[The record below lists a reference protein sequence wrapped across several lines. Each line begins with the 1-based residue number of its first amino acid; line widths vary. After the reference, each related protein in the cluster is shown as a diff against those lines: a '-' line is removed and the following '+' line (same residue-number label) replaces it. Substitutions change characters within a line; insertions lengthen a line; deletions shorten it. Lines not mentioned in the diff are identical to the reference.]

1 MGSGEIMRRRGFTLI
16 EVMIALAMFSSASVV
31 IFSVF
36 ISNHNRIEAQG
47 RETFLQE
54 SIDSGIA
61 RLTDRMKGTTEV
73 LEVGNGVDF
82 LIKFKYYYRD
92 NDSEIE
98 GKLYLEE
105 EDGQKV
111 LKLHNKKGGVEET
124 RFLMKYI
131 DDFEVELLDENG
143 NITTVVGEARSLF
156 IKYNVSTKYR
166 RIRMTKN
173 GNTVVEF
180 KNVH

>member
-1 MGSGEIMRRRGFTLI
+1 MRRRGFTLI
-16 EVMIALAMFSSASVV
+16 EVMIALAMFSTASVV

-54 SIDSGIA
+54 SIDSGMA

-73 LEVGNGVDF
+73 IELGNGVDF

-98 GKLYLEE
+98 GRLYLEE
-105 EDGQKV
+105 KDGQKI

-124 RFLMKYI
+124 RELMKYI
-131 DDFEVELLDENG
+131 DDFEVKLLDRDG
-143 NITTVVGEARSLF
+143 NITTDVDKGQSLLME
-156 IKYNVSTKYR
+156 YNVSTSYR
-166 RIRMTKN
+166 KIRMTKN

-180 KNVH
+180 KNIH